1 MPSEVDLSGIP
12 RRGSALH
19 IAYYVNCEPQT
30 LSAAILGSDSAG
42 SIDWRSPKADRR
54 FSEYHD
60 REFLAAVG
68 HEDLAEELVKWWPMS
83 GPRWDALGVVAETGA
98 IILVESKANVPEI
111 ANGPACGSG
120 STGSHQGK
128 VNRQQ
133 IEKAL
138 AVTREHFG
146 IPHEAGTAW
155 LETHCYQYA
164 NRLAH
169 LCFFERNSIPAHLA
183 HIYFTGDSTHIPTRT
198 EDFEAQR
205 RADAEAMG
213 LSAVHIESA
222 TAAYLPAHEDAYAD
236 LRDFVAAQRAA

>member
-1 MPSEVDLSGIP
+1 MPSEVDTYRIP

-19 IAYYVNCEPQT
+19 IAYYVNCQPET
-30 LSAAILGSDSAG
+30 LSAAVLRSDSAA
-42 SIDWRSPKADRR
+42 SIDWRSPKANRR

-68 HEDLAEELVKWWPMS
+68 HEDLAEELVKWWPAS
-83 GPRWDALGVVAETGA
+83 GPRWDALGVVPKTGA
-98 IILVESKANVPEI
+98 VILVESKANLPEI

-120 STGSHQGK
+120 STGSDHGK
-128 VNRQQ
+128 VNRKKIDQ
-133 IEKAL
+133 AL

-146 IPHEAGTAW
+146 ISHEAATAW

-169 LCFFERNSIPAHLA
+169 LCFFERNGVPAHLA
-183 HIYFTGDSTHIPTRT
+183 HIYFTGDSTHIATRVK
-198 EDFEAQR
+198 DFEAQR

-213 LSAVHIESA
+213 LSAVDIGSA
-222 TAAYLPAHEDAYAD
+222 TGAYLPARPDAYAD
-236 LRDFVAAQRAA
+236 LRDFVAAQSAA